1 MAEHFE
7 GSDHRF
13 FFLRHGGPP
22 PKALHQSGLTMSS
35 VSVHGEPKFSE
46 GQPRVFTN
54 LVRVKKH
61 CMTCTMGL
69 KRKNTGGGLFS
80 D

>member
-1 MAEHFE
+1 M
-7 GSDHRF
+7 G
-13 FFLRHGGPP
+13 
-22 PKALHQSGLTMSS
+22 S

-61 CMTCTMGL
+61 CMRCTMGL
-69 KRKNTGGGLFS
+69 RR
-80 D
+80 